1 MSPPFVIFR
10 RACARL
16 WPVLLF
22 VGCATPPASY
32 VMLIE
37 SPDGS
42 TGQVVVSDAR
52 GSRVLNRAKQ
62 ATGLDGSSAATVE
75 ISDEQAR
82 RDFSGAMVAQ
92 PPLPETFHVYFES
105 RAARMTQDS
114 LRRMDQLVEKLRS
127 WPAPE
132 LLIVGHTDTVAS
144 RAFNERLGMERAR
157 AVVAALVA
165 KGVAPLSMT
174 VESRGERELLVAT
187 PDEVDEPR
195 NRRVVVSVR

>member
-1 MSPPFVIFR
+1 MIRSLATAGR
-10 RACARL
+10 GWARL
-16 WPVLLF
+16 WPLLLC
-22 VGCATPPASY
+22 VGCAAPPSSY

-42 TGQVVVSDAR
+42 TGEVVVSDAR
-52 GSRVLNRAKQ
+52 GSRVLNRPKQ
-62 ATGLDGSSAATVE
+62 ATGLGDSSPETIE
-75 ISDEQAR
+75 ISDEQAN
-82 RDFSGAMVAQ
+82 RDFGRAMVAQ

-105 RAARMTQDS
+105 RAARMTQES
-114 LRRMDQLVEKLRS
+114 LRRMDELIEKLRS

-132 LLIVGHTDTVAS
+132 IVIVGHTDTVGS

-157 AVVAALVA
+157 AVVAALEA
-165 KGVAPLSMT
+165 RGVSPLSMT
-174 VESRGERELLVAT
+174 VESRGERQLIVQT